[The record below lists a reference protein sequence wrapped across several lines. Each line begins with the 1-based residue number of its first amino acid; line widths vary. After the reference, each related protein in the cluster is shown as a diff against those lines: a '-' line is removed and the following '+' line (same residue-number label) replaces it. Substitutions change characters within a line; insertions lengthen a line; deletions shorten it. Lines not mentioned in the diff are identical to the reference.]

1 MDKYFIV
8 FSINGYCY
16 DGNYTENGVLD
27 LINHLQHLIN
37 AKYAGCTKK
46 NTSFISVVC
55 L

>member
-37 AKYAGCTKK
+37 SKYAGCTKH
-46 NTSFISVVC
+46 NTSFMSVS
-55 L
+55 LI